1 MSSKF
6 QLFGDDFWENYRK
19 NFIKAFDVKIEVPTI
34 KLNVPEIKLI
44 NFEKNLF
51 SEKLLDELKN
61 INNLNFDIVNK
72 ALKILRYEYVK
83 SFLYRTEPR
92 TVIKYESVISDMVN
106 HYEHVTNVECE
117 NVIGDSNVGDD
128 IHKATPKLISFIIGE
143 ISGSVSN
150 FLDPTVDYLA
160 KELLPFIPFEL
171 RPFCFWVIVFLVVV
185 KKPDLND

>member
-1 MSSKF
+1 MSSNF
-6 QLFGDDFWENYRK
+6 AFFDDKFWENYRK
-19 NFIKAFDVKIEVPTI
+19 SFIKPFKFKFEVPTI
-34 KLNVPEIKLI
+34 KLNVPKIKLI

-51 SEKLLDELKN
+51 SEKLLDEMKS
-61 INNLNFDIVNK
+61 IDTLNFDIVNESFK
-72 ALKILRYEYVK
+72 TLRYEYVK

-92 TVIKYESVISDMVN
+92 TVIKYESVISDMVD

-128 IHKATPKLISFIIGE
+128 IHKATPELISFIIGE
-143 ISGSVSN
+143 ISGSVSD

-171 RPFCFWVIVFLVVV
+171 RPFCFWVIIFLVVV
-185 KKPDLND
+185 KKPNSND